1 METPCLWWLWSNQRR
16 MQIVSSQEVPVHSVS
31 ARLLSTKPKVFLFR
45 IRCSVIQ
52 TPPKPVSQPSPIF
65 GASMATHYSPLITIS
80 CLLAGIKIWPWCGA
94 NHVKTGGVFLG
105 GRSSNSKLWGRN
117 KWDVFK
123 RDKTG
128 QYTWDRRVREAVMER
143 GGGSSRQQSDSAG
156 NRDFF

>member
-1 METPCLWWLWSNQRR
+1 METPCLWRFWSNQRK

-45 IRCSVIQ
+45 ICCSVIQ
-52 TPPKPVSQPSPIF
+52 TPPKAVSQPSPIF

-105 GRSSNSKLWGRN
+105 GRSSNFKALRQKQVGCLQERQNRPVYVGQESEGGSDGTWGR
-117 KWDVFK
+117 
-123 RDKTG
+123 
-128 QYTWDRRVREAVMER
+128 E
-143 GGGSSRQQSDSAG
+143 
-156 NRDFF
+156 